1 MTASTQKSRSGRLRS
16 RLFLGALL
24 LVLGMPAAGQIDID
38 IQVSGGDRRSSPPGA
53 QPSIS
58 IEQATNIV
66 RSRYAEG
73 RVVSARPTRRGNDTG
88 YRVRVVLEDGRVINV
103 FVDGQGRIR

>member
-1 MTASTQKSRSGRLRS
+1 VST
-16 RLFLGALL
+16 
-24 LVLGMPAAGQIDID
+24 
-38 IQVSGGDRRSSPPGA
+38 GDRSSSPPGA

-66 RSRYAEG
+66 RSRYSSG
-73 RVVSARPTRRGNDTG
+73 RVVSARPTRRGNETG
-88 YRVRVVLEDGRVINV
+88 YRVRVVLDDGRVINV